1 MKKGLLLLLV
11 GAVGLN
17 AIGCG
22 SSAVVEE
29 QSNEKYIGEDMTNY
43 SLYPASIEG
52 FVGDTMPYFEDG
64 TMNVFYLADQRNGKQ
79 GYHPWGLIQ
88 TKDFVNYDDSGVVIN
103 YGETVESQDIA
114 LGTGS
119 VIKDKDG
126 VYHAFYTGHNDTF
139 SPKEAV
145 MHATSNDMKSWTKI
159 PEDTFTSTGNYS
171 TNDFRDPYVY
181 YSDEDKCYEM
191 LVTTRHENMGV
202 IVRYSS
208 KDLSKWNDEGVFFE
222 NDMGSDS
229 NMECPS
235 LLQYKGKYYLAFS
248 DQWPYREVHYRIA
261 DSINGPFEKTD
272 VDIFDGNGFYAG
284 RLETDGD
291 NLYVVGWNGTKKNHM
306 DTDEYDWG
314 GNMVIHQLAQK
325 KDGTLVPIVNTN
337 IENTLNNEIKISPVK
352 LTESAKADENKVEF
366 SGNQYEMAGYNNIMG
381 SYLLKTT
388 VKNFDENSMFGF
400 CFNTNVDSVGN
411 LNIVFNGPNKRIEF
425 YNCSNIMEATA
436 QSYIDFDLKD
446 EDELNISIVIS
457 DGVVVMYVNDEMAFT
472 TRMYL
477 SQGMDFGVFSINSD
491 VVFDDIKL
499 YK

>member
-1 MKKGLLLLLV
+1 M
-11 GAVGLN
+11 
-17 AIGCG
+17 
-22 SSAVVEE
+22 
-29 QSNEKYIGEDMTNY
+29 
-43 SLYPASIEG
+43 
-52 FVGDTMPYFEDG
+52 
-64 TMNVFYLADQRNGKQ
+64 
-79 GYHPWGLIQ
+79 
-88 TKDFVNYDDSGVVIN
+88 
-103 YGETVESQDIA
+103 
-114 LGTGS
+114 
-119 VIKDKDG
+119 
-126 VYHAFYTGHNDTF
+126 
-139 SPKEAV
+139 
-145 MHATSNDMKSWTKI
+145 
-159 PEDTFTSTGNYS
+159 
-171 TNDFRDPYVY
+171 
-181 YSDEDKCYEM
+181 
-191 LVTTRHENMGV
+191 
-202 IVRYSS
+202 
-208 KDLSKWNDEGVFFE
+208 
-222 NDMGSDS
+222 
-229 NMECPS
+229 
-235 LLQYKGKYYLAFS
+235 AFS

-261 DSINGPFEKTD
+261 DSINGPFEKPD

-388 VKNFDENSMFGF
+388 VKKFDENSMFGF

-446 EDELNISIVIS
+446 ADELNISIVIS

-477 SQGMDFGVFSINSD
+477 SQGMDFGVFSINSK